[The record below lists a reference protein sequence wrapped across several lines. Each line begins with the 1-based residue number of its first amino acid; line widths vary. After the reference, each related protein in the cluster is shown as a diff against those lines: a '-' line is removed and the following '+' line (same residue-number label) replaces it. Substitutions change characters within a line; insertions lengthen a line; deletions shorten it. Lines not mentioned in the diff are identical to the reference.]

1 MLPLIHG
8 NPEQAPASFSR
19 FVLPFAYRLLP
30 DDGGAVAYEPEEPSD
45 DWRRRYLTHETGR
58 VLFDRARWFHLSGL
72 GPEVRKGVFNLQGNC
87 RIRAEMAAPRLVLF
101 EYPESGHAGELDE
114 LRTGFLILELFFPKE
129 ESTGSG
135 APQLDDLLL
144 VNELFRYWWK
154 PYPEHDHD
162 ATDPGGKSYAKFLK
176 DWPLGLF
183 GATLG
188 GETRG
193 VQYRGRWQGF
203 LTLPVRHSERQYRK
217 LILSAPSEERGDWS
231 IHADDRT
238 YVWTCALI
246 ENGGAALRDTLPP
259 KPGLQAD
266 DLSSPPLAASN
277 YGHWIKLLN
286 VDSPGKT
293 PESTH
298 ETRRFERDWAEPLT
312 YHRWEEYGT
321 FYGFTPHSGAM
332 LGKVLERD
340 DPPLWKHFGRM
351 YFDQILLLLYVRTT
365 LFRFSEEITRISAKA
380 RDAGRAGD
388 DKWRE
393 TFENL
398 RRDFALFTNLYQ
410 FPSLSNQQQAV
421 ELYGLARKAMDIDEL
436 FREIQS
442 EIHASHDYLV
452 MINEQRQAE
461 IGNRQAEMST
471 LLTVVA
477 TLGLVLGLAASLLG
491 MNVLV
496 TDSVNAFGKAGD
508 MNVLITD
515 WVKALGEGGEGKLFV
530 VTVIVCGML
539 VGLGIIFSKCLARTM
554 HWLSGLPGRFCE
566 RFSTCQSKTP

>member
-1 MLPLIHG
+1 MASPMLPLIHG
-8 NPEQAPASFSR
+8 SPEQTPASFSR

-30 DDGGAVAYEPEEPSD
+30 DEGGTVAYEREESPD

-58 VLFDRARWFHLSGL
+58 VLFERAHWFHLSGL
-72 GPEVRKGVFNLQGNC
+72 GPEVCKGVFNLQGS
-87 RIRAEMAAPRLVLF
+87 RQIGAEMAEPRLVLF
-101 EYPESGHAGELDE
+101 EYPESGHAEELEE

-129 ESTGSG
+129 KSTGLDS
-135 APQLDDLLL
+135 PELDDLLL

-162 ATDPGGKSYAKFLK
+162 ATDPGGKSYTKFLK

-246 ENGGAALRDTLPP
+246 ENGGAALRDAFLP
-259 KPGLQAD
+259 KSGSQAGD
-266 DLSSPPLAASN
+266 SSSPPLAASD

-321 FYGFTPHSGAM
+321 FYGITPHSGAM
-332 LGKVLERD
+332 LGPRITE
-340 DPPLWKHFGRM
+340 PPLWKHFGQM

-365 LFRFSEEITRISAKA
+365 LFRFSEEITRISAQA
-380 RDAGRAGD
+380 RDA
-388 DKWRE
+388 RE
-393 TFENL
+393 TGHDQWRKAFESL

-410 FPSLSNQQQAV
+410 FPSLSHQQQAV
-421 ELYGLARKAMDIDEL
+421 EMYKRARKAMEIDDL
-436 FREIQS
+436 FKEIQS

-452 MINEQRQAE
+452 MLNEQRQAE

-477 TLGLVLGLAASLLG
+477 TLGLVLGLTASLLG

-496 TDSVNAFGKAGD
+496 TDSVNAFDK
-508 MNVLITD
+508 
-515 WVKALGEGGEGKLFV
+515 GGEGKLFV
-530 VTVIVCGML
+530 VTAIVCGTL
-539 VGLGIIFSKCLARTM
+539 VGLGIIFSKCLAKAI

-566 RFSTCQSKTP
+566 KFSTCKTKIS